1 MKRRMRSHARP
12 VLALGTI
19 TVSGLALAGCGEQ
32 PPDAFVFKSTQQCV
46 MSGIG
51 ADVCDVA
58 FRDATTDYKANAPRF
73 ADQASCEDSFGS
85 GLCTR
90 SPRTEQDIAPFIPAL
105 TGFYLARNV
114 RSVSDYYADRKRQE
128 EDEEAAASSGGGGG
142 GGGGSGGSFR
152 SGSGSAVYK
161 DRQGTA
167 MVARSQGDQAGSNS
181 YRFLKNVS
189 YGVPETTARSGFGHW
204 SSSSHHGS

>member
-1 MKRRMRSHARP
+1 MKRRMRSHSRP

-19 TVSGLALAGCGEQ
+19 TVSGLALAGCGENA
-32 PPDAFVFKSTQQCV
+32 PDAFVFKSTQQCV

-58 FRDATTDYKANAPRF
+58 FRDAAADYKANAPRF

-90 SPRTEQDIAPFIPAL
+90 SPRTAQDVAPFIPAL

-114 RSVSDYYADRKRQE
+114 RSVADYYADRKRQE
-128 EDEEAAASSGGGGG
+128 EEEAAPSSGGGGG
-142 GGGGSGGSFR
+142 GGGSFR

-161 DRQGTA
+161 DRQGTT
-167 MVARSQGDQAGSNS
+167 MVARSQTDQAGSNS
-181 YRFLKNVS
+181 YRVLKNVS

-204 SSSSHHGS
+204 SSSSHYGS

>member
-1 MKRRMRSHARP
+1 MKRRMRSHSRP

-19 TVSGLALAGCGEQ
+19 TVSGLALAGCGENA
-32 PPDAFVFKSTQQCV
+32 PDAFVFKSTQQCV

-58 FRDATTDYKANAPRF
+58 FRDAAADYKANAPRF

-90 SPRTEQDIAPFIPAL
+90 SPRTAQDVAPFIPAL

-114 RSVSDYYADRKRQE
+114 RSVADYYADRKRQE
-128 EDEEAAASSGGGGG
+128 EEEAAPSSGGGGG
-142 GGGGSGGSFR
+142 GGGGSFR

-161 DRQGTA
+161 DRQGTT
-167 MVARSQGDQAGSNS
+167 MVAQSQTGQAGSNS
-181 YRFLKNVS
+181 YRVLKNVS

-204 SSSSHHGS
+204 SSSSHYGS

>member
-58 FRDATTDYKANAPRF
+58 FRDATTDYAKNAPRF

-85 GLCTR
+85 GLCAR
-90 SPRTEQDIAPFIPAL
+90 SPRDAQDVAPFIPVL

-114 RSVSDYYADRKRQE
+114 RSIAEYNAERKRQE
-128 EDEEAAASSGGGGG
+128 EEEEAAASSGGVGGSGGG
-142 GGGGSGGSFR
+142 GGSFR

-167 MVARSQGDQAGSNS
+167 MVARSQNGQAGNNS

-204 SSSSHHGS
+204 SSSSHYGS